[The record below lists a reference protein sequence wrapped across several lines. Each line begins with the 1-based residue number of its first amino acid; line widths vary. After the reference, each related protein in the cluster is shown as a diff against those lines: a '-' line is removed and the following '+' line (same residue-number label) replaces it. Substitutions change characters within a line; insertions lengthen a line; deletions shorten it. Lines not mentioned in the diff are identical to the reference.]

1 MGSSSAESRHL
12 KTIYF
17 GLSDL
22 NSFSD
27 ARNTS
32 ISLDKT
38 LVRVPNDSFR
48 QNATLATIRVFV
60 SKKYVPSN
68 RLGFT
73 TPNWTM
79 FCNSFGSICRTALAC
94 FSFNLCF
101 CMTPPLTSK
110 YRSEEHTSELQSR
123 FDLVCR
129 L

>member
-1 MGSSSAESRHL
+1 MGSSSAESLHL

-38 LVRVPNDSFR
+38 LVRVPNNSFR
-48 QNATLATIRVFV
+48 QNATLATISVFV
-60 SKKYVPSN
+60 SKKYVPSK

-73 TPNWTM
+73 TPTWAR
-79 FCNSFGSICRTALAC
+79 FCSSLDSIGRTPLAC

-101 CMTPPLTSK
+101 CMPPPLTSK
-110 YRSEEHTSELQSR
+110 YQIVLGEVSRTSAPHS
-123 FDLVCR
+123 
-129 L
+129 